1 MTLSGEKQS
10 PEQIT
15 EWKVDGTYHKLGQAP
30 NMLVAFEFQSAE
42 AITVNWPGF
51 MHLARGLIQEENGA
65 LGDLDEFTKRGNN
78 ALHRTLNCVPPL
90 GAQLWRYSHKV
101 DTSSRLNLVHSE
113 LGTNACGTFHNHGT
127 DFVKG
132 NNTARPLAVAMT
144 VEGILRYDRRID
156 DRNQACGFGL
166 FSAGKQLAARLPFA
180 APEKFTG
187 RRCAVIENVTTG
199 LAPGS
204 GPNNSITIDVDG
216 VRADVPPAGY
226 DPCPPFLLPPPR
238 FYYKQKLEAKQQ
250 QLAFSVIPT
259 PAFAAA
265 AVIRGRG
272 ALTAR
277 SPTSLAHSLD
287 AADGRQP
294 DAR

>member
-1 MTLSGEKQS
+1 MR
-10 PEQIT
+10 
-15 EWKVDGTYHKLGQAP
+15 
-30 NMLVAFEFQSAE
+30 VAFEFQSAE
-42 AITVNWPGF
+42 AITANWPGF
-51 MHLARGLIQEENGA
+51 MHLARRLIQEASGA

-101 DTSSRLNLVHSE
+101 DTSSGLNLVHSE
-113 LGTNACGTFHNHGT
+113 LGTNACETFHNHGT
-127 DFVKG
+127 EFVKG

-156 DRNQACGFGL
+156 DRNQEGKPGAPHGDSWTVRAVDQACGFGQ
-166 FSAGKQLAARLPFA
+166 FSAGKQLAARSPFA

-226 DPCPPFLLPPPR
+226 DPCPPSLLPPPR
-238 FYYKQKLEAKQQ
+238 FYYKQKLEAKQ

-272 ALTAR
+272 APTAR

-287 AADGRQP
+287 AG
-294 DAR
+294 ARSTAIY

>member
-1 MTLSGEKQS
+1 MTLS
-10 PEQIT
+10 QIA
-15 EWKVDGTYHKLGQAP
+15 EWKADGTYHKLFGQAP

-42 AITVNWPGF
+42 AITASWPGF
-51 MHLARGLIQEENGA
+51 MHLKRRLIQEASGA

-78 ALHRTLNCVPPL
+78 ALHRTLNCV
-90 GAQLWRYSHKV
+90 
-101 DTSSRLNLVHSE
+101 DTISGLNLVHSE
-113 LGTNACGTFHNHGT
+113 LGTNACETFHNHGT
-127 DFVKG
+127 ELVKG

-156 DRNQACGFGL
+156 DRNQEGKPGAPHGDSWTVRAVDQACGFGK
-166 FSAGKQLAARLPFA
+166 FSAGKQLAARSPFA
-180 APEKFTG
+180 APEKFTD

-216 VRADVPPAGY
+216 VRANVPPADY
-226 DPCPPFLLPPPR
+226 NPCPPSLLPPPR
-238 FYYKQKLEAKQQ
+238 FYYKQKLETKQ
-250 QLAFSVIPT
+250 QLAFSVIHT

-272 ALTAR
+272 APTAR

-287 AADGRQP
+287 AG
-294 DAR
+294 ARSTAIY